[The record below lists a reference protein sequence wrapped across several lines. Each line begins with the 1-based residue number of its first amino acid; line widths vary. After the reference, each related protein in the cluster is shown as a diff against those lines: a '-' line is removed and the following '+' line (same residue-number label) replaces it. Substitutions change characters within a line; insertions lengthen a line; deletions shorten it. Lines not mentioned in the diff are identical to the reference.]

1 MQGLPLATP
10 YGTADVPLDTDQAR
24 NFFQRRIAL
33 FAWVTFLL
41 SAGFWVLGSAI
52 GKLFHAHVPLS
63 IIVLSAGNLWHL
75 AGCGLSFLAWV
86 LASRSSLSQRLLPWL
101 DGALVVSLMAIY
113 ASMGHAARLPGNRTD
128 LIVLLVGMLVQ
139 MSRAVMVPST
149 PRQTAAIGALASVP
163 PIVLAWHLAPDLP
176 HRGASS
182 LHLLSASNTAL
193 WCIATTA
200 TATFAS
206 RVIFGLRQQ
215 VKEAVQLGQYTLDE
229 KLGEGGMGIVFKAH
243 HALLRRTTAVKLLPP
258 SKAGA
263 SNLSRFEREV
273 QLTSRLT
280 HPNTVAIYDYGRTP
294 SGVFYYAMEYLEGLT
309 LQQLVEIDGPQ
320 GPGRVVHMLVQA
332 CGALG
337 EAHAIGLVHRDIKPA
352 NIMLCER
359 GGVPDTVKVVDFGL
373 VKEIETQG
381 SALTPE
387 LSGKNVVMGTPLYLS
402 PEAITHPDRVD
413 ARSDLYALGAVAYFL
428 LTGRAVFESN
438 SVVEVCAHHL
448 HSLPA
453 PPSEHVRQPIPI
465 GLERLVLRC
474 LDKAPEKRPQSARE
488 LRDAL
493 LSLGVPEWTE
503 ADASAWWAKATSNG
517 KWPRRESHLVSPAG
531 PATLAVD
538 LMDRATPAD
547 PVKRDVALSDWRKT
561 FVSRHQ

>member
-1 MQGLPLATP
+1 MQDLPLAIP
-10 YGTADVPLDTDQAR
+10 YGTAEVPLDTEQAR
-24 NFFQRRIAL
+24 DFFQRRIAL

-41 SAGFWVLGSAI
+41 ASGFWIVGNAL
-52 GKLFHAHVPLS
+52 GKLFHGHVPLS

-75 AGCGLSFLAWV
+75 AGCGLSFLAW
-86 LASRSSLSQRLLPWL
+86 LIASRTALDQRVLPWF
-101 DGALVVSLMAIY
+101 DGALVVSLMALY
-113 ASMGHAARLPGNRTD
+113 AAMGHAARLPGSRTD
-128 LIVLLVGMLVQ
+128 LIVLLIGMLVQ
-139 MSRAVMVPST
+139 MSRAVMVPSA

-182 LHLLSASNTAL
+182 VYLLSASYTAL

-215 VKEAVQLGQYTLDE
+215 VKKAAQLGQYTLDE

-243 HALLRRTTAVKLLPP
+243 HALLRRATAVKLLPP

-263 SNLSRFEREV
+263 KNLLRFEREV

-294 SGVFYYAMEYLEGLT
+294 AGVFYYAMEYLEGLT

-320 GPGRVVHMLVQA
+320 EPARVVHVLVQA

-381 SALTPE
+381 AALTAE
-387 LSGKNVVMGTPLYLS
+387 LSGTNVVMGTPLYLS
-402 PEAITHPDRVD
+402 PEAITHPDLVD

-428 LTGRAVFESN
+428 LAGRPVFDSP

-453 PPSEHVRQPIPI
+453 PPSEHTDRPIPI

-474 LDKAPEKRPQSARE
+474 LDKSPATRPQSARE
-488 LRDAL
+488 LREAL
-493 LSLGVPEWTE
+493 IALRIPEWTE
-503 ADASAWWAKATSNG
+503 GDATAWWKKIASDE
-517 KWPRRESHLVSPAG
+517 KWRRRESSVASRTG
-531 PATLAVD
+531 GATLAVD
-538 LMDRATPAD
+538 LAHRATRGVS
-547 PVKRDVALSDWRKT
+547 VKHEVA
-561 FVSRHQ
+561 